1 MSLKLSDPRANI
13 LIVDDTPDNLRLLT
27 QILGEHCYQVRVAT
41 SGERALASIKLAP
54 PDLILLDIK
63 MPGMDGFAV
72 CQALKADSAARDIPV
87 IFISALDDV
96 SDKVRAFATGGVDY
110 VTKPFQGEE
119 VLARV
124 ETHLTLR
131 NLQKQ
136 LERANQK
143 MIQELALAGQVQASF
158 LPDKLPDVP
167 GWQFSV
173 SLLPARETS
182 GDFYDAFLLPD
193 GRLGIL
199 VADVVDKGVC
209 AALFMSL
216 VYALFRTHALEE
228 CQEPACVFRAMNE
241 RILHDT
247 HGNQFVT
254 AFYGILDPK
263 TGQMVYSNAGHCP
276 ALILKTN
283 DAAHTT
289 WLCHTGVPLG
299 ALEDMSWGQ
308 EKAYFAPGD
317 VLVLYSDGLI
327 EAENGVR
334 ELFGRQGLLACA
346 KARVG
351 HTAAQIKEGI
361 INDVQQFTGDVHL
374 LDDLVLLVGSR
385 ALENDLGVNN
395 IMLR

>member
-1 MSLKLSDPRANI
+1 MSLKRSEPQANL

-72 CQALKADSAARDIPV
+72 CQALKADSATRDIPV
-87 IFISALDDV
+87 IFISALNDV
-96 SDKVRAFATGGVDY
+96 SDKVHAFAVGGVDY

-136 LERANQK
+136 LERTNQK
-143 MIQELALAGQVQASF
+143 MRRELALAGQVQASF

-167 GWQFSV
+167 GWQFAV

-228 CQEPACVFRAMNE
+228 CQEPACVFRAVND
-241 RILHDT
+241 RIFHDT

-254 AFYGILDPK
+254 AFYGLLDPAS
-263 TGQMVYSNAGHCP
+263 GRMVYSNAGHCP
-276 ALILKTN
+276 ALVLRDSDT
-283 DAAHTT
+283 AH
-289 WLCHTGVPLG
+289 WLCNTGVPLG

-308 EKAYFAPGD
+308 QEVYFAPGD

-327 EAENGVR
+327 EAENIAHT
-334 ELFGRQGLLACA
+334 LFGREGLWVSA
-346 KARVG
+346 KARTG
-351 HTAAQIKEGI
+351 HTATQIREGI
-361 INDVQQFTGDVHL
+361 INDVQQFTGDGHL
-374 LDDLVLLVGSR
+374 LDDLVLFVGSR
-385 ALENDLGVNN
+385 E
-395 IMLR
+395 